1 MLWRLCFKSCPRVG
15 GHQSILG
22 AYRRLR
28 WCFKSCPR
36 VGGITEAAPR
46 MESRRRFKSCPRV
59 GGITQVIR
67 LVVSE
72 KVSSR
77 APVWGASCPRAP
89 MGRSKL
95 MFQVVPPCGGHPG
108 AAGIPWCGSDVSSRA
123 PVWGA
128 SVLAGFFCLWVLVS
142 SRAPVWGASRTLLAW
157 RRLMVVSSRAPVW
170 GASIFCWLSPT

>member
-1 MLWRLCFKSCPRVG
+1 MPPCG
-15 GHQSILG
+15 GHPVPVLRIAELG
-22 AYRRLR
+22 
-28 WCFKSCPR
+28 C
-36 VGGITEAAPR
+36 
-46 MESRRRFKSCPRV
+46 
-59 GGITQVIR
+59 
-67 LVVSE
+67 
-72 KVSSR
+72 VSSR
-77 APVWGASCPRAP
+77 APVWGASCPGAKSRDGCRVSSRAPVWGASSTRAP